1 MRRNAGFA
9 FAGQM
14 VSSLATGVLTLY
26 LVRAFGPKQFG
37 LLAIAVGIAVMV
49 LLPSDF
55 GISSSTARFVAEQ
68 RGRWP
73 AVGALLRNALRLKL
87 VASGVLSVALFVLA
101 GPIATGYGSH
111 DLAAPLRVMAIA
123 IFFQS
128 FFMLFTQF
136 FVAVGRVSFNL
147 RLITVESL
155 VEAVTAATLV
165 IMGGGTAGAALG
177 KVVGYSVASTLG
189 LVLAMRM
196 IGSHNLRGGNAP
208 GAMKRI
214 FGYAGALVVV
224 DSAYVLMAPVGTLI
238 LGALINARAVGIYA
252 APSRFITFLHYP
264 GLSIAAGVAPRL
276 ARGEG
281 REPDTAA
288 LVTGLRWVML
298 IQTVLVAP
306 TIIWAR
312 PIADILLGKGY
323 GDSGSVL
330 MVLAPYTFLQ
340 GFGPL
345 VSLSVNYLGEARR
358 RVPIALATFA
368 ISVTLDIV
376 LIQTVGLLGAAI
388 STDIAYAFYVGGHLW
403 ICKRTVNLPLRP
415 VARDLVRCLLAALA
429 MVGVMALFGTRDLGV
444 LEIVVGGAV
453 GVATYIGVLL
463 ATRAVTP
470 GELRAFRGA
479 VAGKFRRRPVVA

>member
-1 MRRNAGFA
+1 
-9 FAGQM
+9 
-14 VSSLATGVLTLY
+14 
-26 LVRAFGPKQFG
+26 
-37 LLAIAVGIAVMV
+37 
-49 LLPSDF
+49 
-55 GISSSTARFVAEQ
+55 
-68 RGRWP
+68 
-73 AVGALLRNALRLKL
+73 
-87 VASGVLSVALFVLA
+87 
-101 GPIATGYGSH
+101 
-111 DLAAPLRVMAIA
+111 
-123 IFFQS
+123 
-128 FFMLFTQF
+128 
-136 FVAVGRVSFNL
+136 
-147 RLITVESL
+147 
-155 VEAVTAATLV
+155 
-165 IMGGGTAGAALG
+165 
-177 KVVGYSVASTLG
+177 
-189 LVLAMRM
+189 
-196 IGSHNLRGGNAP
+196 
-208 GAMKRI
+208 
-214 FGYAGALVVV
+214 
-224 DSAYVLMAPVGTLI
+224 MAPVGTLI